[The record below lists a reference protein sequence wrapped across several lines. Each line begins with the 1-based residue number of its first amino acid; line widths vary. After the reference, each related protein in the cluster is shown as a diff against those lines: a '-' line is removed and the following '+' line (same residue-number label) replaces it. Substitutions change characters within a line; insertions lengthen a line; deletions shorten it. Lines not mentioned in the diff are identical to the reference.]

1 MKKYTYNNRLI
12 FYILVIFNTIY
23 GAVTA
28 LSSIVAGK
36 LVNIGIYETYTG
48 NNKFY
53 YIALILIFLTLLVG
67 ISKSYIKTE
76 YVRRVR
82 EKIERDLFNAAIKTE
97 LSTTNVI
104 NTFCLEVDT
113 VMDNYYSLQGESII
127 VLVSFVIALGY
138 SLSVSWLTIVII
150 TVSFIVLILLNQVML
165 SPIGKYMDK
174 LSKTNEKLNNNLL
187 GFLNAINTLKVY
199 SKVGFAYK
207 RINNALIDRNKSEK
221 EKANYEVVVEGVNCL
236 FSTLMQIVPL
246 AVTVIMVVNG
256 QLKIG
261 TALAVMLLFE
271 KIVSPIDVLSTIIQS
286 KKASELYR
294 KKIENIISEGQ
305 DNEESVI
312 DIDLKGDDA
321 IRINDLNVTLDEKK
335 ILNGVNL
342 FMKDKT
348 KNLVI
353 GRNGAG
359 KSTLFKTI
367 TKQISDYNGEIQVYD
382 KNLKYISNKEL
393 FKAVGIIPQK
403 PEVFVDT
410 VLNNITLGKEYDPE
424 RLNKALESAG
434 LNKDILNEVIS
445 ENQTNFSGGEI
456 QRIILAR
463 MFYNPKKIY
472 LLDEIT
478 VGLGYKLADYIENAI
493 LNNCDSTIIHIS
505 HRTNDETRKKYD
517 NVIDMNVVNKLCIE

>member
-1 MKKYTYNNRLI
+1 MKKYTYNNNII
-12 FYILVIFNTIY
+12 FIILVITNAVY

-28 LSSIVAGK
+28 LSSILAGK
-36 LVNIGIYETYTG
+36 LINIGIYESYDS
-48 NNKFY
+48 NKKY
-53 YIALILIFLTLLVG
+53 YYLALVLIFLTLLLG
-67 ISKSYIKTE
+67 ITKSYIKTE
-76 YVRRVR
+76 YLKRIRK
-82 EKIERDLFNAAIKTE
+82 KIERDLFNAAVKTE

-113 VMDNYYSLQGESII
+113 VMSNYYTLQGESIL
-127 VLVSFVIALGY
+127 VLVPFVIALGY
-138 SLSVSWLTIVII
+138 SISVSWLTIVII
-150 TVSFIVLILLNQVML
+150 TISFVVLILLNQVML
-165 SPIGKYMDK
+165 SPISKYMDK
-174 LSKTNEKLNNNLL
+174 LSKTNEKLNNSLL

-221 EKANYEVVVEGVNCL
+221 EKANYEVIVEGVNCL

-246 AVTVIMVVNG
+246 AVVVIMVVNG
-256 QLKIG
+256 HLKIG
-261 TALAVMLLFE
+261 TALSVMLLFE
-271 KIVSPIDVLSTIIQS
+271 KIVSPIDVLSMIFQNQ
-286 KKASELYR
+286 KESESYR

-305 DNEESVI
+305 DNEEDAVEI
-312 DIDLKGDDA
+312 VPKGDDA
-321 IRINDLNVTLDEKK
+321 IEINNLAVTLCEKK
-335 ILNGVNL
+335 ILNGVN
-342 FMKDKT
+342 FSIKDKT

-359 KSTLFKTI
+359 KSTLFKVI
-367 TKQISDYNGEIQVYD
+367 TKQISDYDGEIQVYD
-382 KNLKYISNKEL
+382 KDLKSISNKEL
-393 FKAVGIIPQK
+393 FNAVGIIPQK

-410 VLNNITLGKEYDPE
+410 VLNNITLGKKYDSE

-434 LNKDILNEVIS
+434 LNKDILDEVIS

-517 NVIDMNVVNKLCIE
+517 NVIDMNLINKLCIE